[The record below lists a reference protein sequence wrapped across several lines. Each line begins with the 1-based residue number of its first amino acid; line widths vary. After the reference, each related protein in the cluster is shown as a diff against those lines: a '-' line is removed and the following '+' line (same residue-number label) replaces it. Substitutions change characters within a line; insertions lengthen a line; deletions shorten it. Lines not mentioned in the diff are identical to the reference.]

1 MTRKKNHLLEKE
13 DSRWIDRAKKMIQ
26 TDNQVRETISMV
38 NIITNYKNQ
47 NPTHTCTRRQA
58 YDILKSNLITN
69 ETLDIQ
75 EVAL

>member
-1 MTRKKNHLLEKE
+1 
-13 DSRWIDRAKKMIQ
+13 MIQ